1 MPSDHYHER
10 ATALHSA
17 IPTHFHPHT
26 PCHLHC
32 VPTPSQRATLTTLL
46 TDTGIRCDGVQ
57 TALVAMGSSRGAA
70 GAAVGGGRRLGQ
82 TLDDE
87 TARDALTFVLSP
99 EGSFFRDFLLDEI
112 VKGLDAIS
120 RDQV

>member
-1 MPSDHYHER
+1 M
-10 ATALHSA
+10 
-17 IPTHFHPHT
+17 
-26 PCHLHC
+26 
-32 VPTPSQRATLTTLL
+32 
-46 TDTGIRCDGVQ
+46 
-57 TALVAMGSSRGAA
+57 
-70 GAAVGGGRRLGQ
+70 GQ

-120 RDQV
+120 RDQVSKSTPTVRKPTLCTVV